1 MRLWNANPALL
12 DPDLG
17 RIPGGG
23 LGALTGTELIQPGAT
38 LRLGPVYTVKYGD
51 TLTAIAGESESA
63 PARARARASAGQP
76 WRAREEASAPPGY
89 NRPPHPPFPAL
100 AAPSQ
105 PSPPLPIPRPAP
117 PRPTRLSCRPLPGPP
132 PLLLPPRRRR
142 RRGGR
147 DRRLFPERD
156 MTRI

>member
-51 TLTAIAGESESA
+51 TLTAIAGEAEAA
-63 PARARARASAGQP
+63 PARARARA
-76 WRAREEASAPPGY
+76 
-89 NRPPHPPFPAL
+89 
-100 AAPSQ
+100 
-105 PSPPLPIPRPAP
+105 PRPAAMAG
-117 PRPTRLSCRPLPGPP
+117 T
-132 PLLLPPRRRR
+132 
-142 RRGGR
+142 
-147 DRRLFPERD
+147 
-156 MTRI
+156 